1 MAYTMFISG
10 LKSGTKAA
18 DVNSRLS
25 ALPDSEIVMI
35 FDSVDN
41 YNISL
46 QNEKTQYPI
55 ESRSDITD
63 HVFSPDGKFNFIGR
77 VTTAPYLIRK
87 EVEWDTNTDPNSP
100 KSSDRISKAYEVLK
114 AARDSRAGISL
125 EFEEGAISNYVI
137 SSLDMNREGPTD
149 QMTFNIS
156 LSEMRTVTV
165 GKTVLAIN
173 VGADLNNTAKT
184 NQNKGAKQGSVPD
197 LIRRKEVTVTETKNL
212 TAPFSKIFLDEGL
225 TTSVP
230 QSQVQS
236 KLSFGGN

>member
-10 LKSGTKAA
+10 LMGGKESIDNRRKLRTVA
-18 DVNSRLS
+18 DNEV
-25 ALPDSEIVMI
+25 VMV
-35 FDSVDN
+35 FDVVDT

-46 QNEKTQYPI
+46 SNEKTQYPV
-55 ESRSDITD
+55 ESRSEVTD

-77 VTTAPYLIRK
+77 VTTAPYIIRK

-149 QMTFNIS
+149 QMVFNIS

-165 GKTVLAIN
+165 GKTVLAMN

-184 NQNKGAKQGSVPD
+184 NQNKGVKQGSAPD

>member
-18 DVNSRLS
+18 DINSRLA

-55 ESRSDITD
+55 ESRSNITD
-63 HVFSPDGKFNFIGR
+63 HVFSPDGKFSFVGR
-77 VTTAPYLIRK
+77 VTSAPYILMQ
-87 EVEWDTNTDPNSP
+87 EVESDSNTDPNTP

-114 AARDSRAGISL
+114 SARDSRAGISL

-137 SSLDMNREGPTD
+137 SSLEMTREGPTD
-149 QMTFNIS
+149 QMVFNIS
-156 LSEMRTVTV
+156 LTEMRTVTV
-165 GKTVLAIN
+165 GRTVLAMN
-173 VGADLNNTAKT
+173 VGSSIDNTT
-184 NQNKGAKQGSVPD
+184 NKNKGSKQGSVPD
-197 LIRRKEVTVTETKNL
+197 ILNRKNIKVTVGTNLRSDLEAEFIRRNL
-212 TAPFSKIFLDEGL
+212 T
-225 TTSVP
+225 TTIPAGEVP
-230 QSQVQS
+230 N
-236 KLSFGGN
+236 KL

>member
-10 LKSGTKAA
+10 LKSGTKTA
-18 DVNSRLS
+18 DTNSRFA

-55 ESRSDITD
+55 ESRSNITD
-63 HVFSPDGKFNFIGR
+63 HVFSPDGKFSFVGR
-77 VTTAPYLIRK
+77 VTTAPYLVRK

-137 SSLDMNREGPTD
+137 SSLEMTREGPAD
-149 QMTFNIS
+149 QMVFNVS
-156 LSEMRTVTV
+156 LTEMRTVTV
-165 GKTVLAIN
+165 GRTVLAMN
-173 VGADLNNTAKT
+173 VGDSLKTSAKT
-184 NQNKGAKQGSVPD
+184 
-197 LIRRKEVTVTETKNL
+197 TKNL
-212 TAPFSKIFLDEGL
+212 GNKYEVPPSLAKSQRKETVTTNLTEGTTAQFKEKNLVIVVPEGTAPD
-225 TTSVP
+225 
-230 QSQVQS
+230 
-236 KLSFGGN
+236 KLKSPF

>member
-18 DVNSRLS
+18 DANSRLS

-55 ESRSDITD
+55 ESRSNITD
-63 HVFSPDGKFNFIGR
+63 HVFSPDGKFSFVGR
-77 VTTAPYLIRK
+77 VTTAPYLVRK

-137 SSLDMNREGPTD
+137 SSLDMNREGPAD
-149 QMTFNIS
+149 QMVFNIS
-156 LSEMRTVTV
+156 LTEMRTVTV
-165 GKTVLAIN
+165 GRTVLAMN
-173 VGADLNNTAKT
+173 VGANIDAET
-184 NQNKGAKQGSVPD
+184 NQNKGAKQGQVPP
-197 LIRRKEVTVTETKNL
+197 LLNRKNVQVTTGRNLLSKNEAEFLEKNL
-212 TAPFSKIFLDEGL
+212 T
-225 TTSVP
+225 TVVP
-230 QSQVQS
+230 LGQVPN
-236 KLSFGGN
+236 KL